1 MPFCFHSETK
11 KVILNVCS
19 PLSLKSY
26 WKEKELRAKRGSKLC
41 DSTFFLFNQDILSFF
56 TISILGKKMEKKVQL
71 KTKVERNSSKKEG
84 NLRYVNYTALFYCI
98 DFVINHCQYSKWKF
112 FAMLQFKENCII

>member
-1 MPFCFHSETK
+1 M
-11 KVILNVCS
+11 
-19 PLSLKSY
+19 
-26 WKEKELRAKRGSKLC
+26 
-41 DSTFFLFNQDILSFF
+41 
-56 TISILGKKMEKKVQL
+56 QL

-98 DFVINHCQYSKWKF
+98 DFVINHCQYSKWNF

>member
-1 MPFCFHSETK
+1 MTLPS
-11 KVILNVCS
+11 S
-19 PLSLKSY
+19 SLI
-26 WKEKELRAKRGSKLC
+26 R
-41 DSTFFLFNQDILSFF
+41 TFFLVLLLAFW
-56 TISILGKKMEKKVQL
+56 GKKGEKMQL

-98 DFVINHCQYSKWKF
+98 DFVINHCQYSKWNF

>member
-1 MPFCFHSETK
+1 MF
-11 KVILNVCS
+11 

-56 TISILGKKMEKKVQL
+56 TISILGKKREKKNAAENQDG
-71 KTKVERNSSKKEG
+71 KKP
-84 NLRYVNYTALFYCI
+84 F
-98 DFVINHCQYSKWKF
+98 
-112 FAMLQFKENCII
+112 